1 LCFLNSTGLL
11 VEFFILYHDRISAK
25 FGIMRII
32 GNRYYSIYLRKT
44 KHLKMTTHLALLR
57 GINVSGHNMIKMDA
71 LKTTL
76 EAIGFQNVQTY
87 IQSGNVFV
95 DTDEENPAKVG
106 FQIKQEIFKVFGHE
120 VPIVV
125 IRKTDLETCF
135 KNNPFL
141 KEKELDLK
149 KLYVAFISTTLRS
162 DSINDLKISQFKP
175 DEASIDESR
184 IYIKYAVGAGK
195 TRFDQKYIEKKLN
208 VTATIRNWN
217 TVTQLLKMY
226 EER

>member
-1 LCFLNSTGLL
+1 
-11 VEFFILYHDRISAK
+11 
-25 FGIMRII
+25 
-32 GNRYYSIYLRKT
+32 
-44 KHLKMTTHLALLR
+44 MTTHLALLR
-57 GINVSGHNMIKMDA
+57 GINVSGHNMIKMEA

-76 EAIGFQNVQTY
+76 EAIGFENVQTY

-95 DTDEENPAKVG
+95 DTEEENPAKVG
-106 FQIKQEIFKVFGHE
+106 FLIKQEIFKVFGHE

-125 IRKTDLETCF
+125 IGKADLEACL

-141 KEKELDLK
+141 KEKDIDIK
-149 KLYVAFISTTLRS
+149 KLYVAFVSIALRS

-175 DEASIDESR
+175 DEASIDENR
-184 IYIKYAVGAGK
+184 IFIKYAVGAGK

-208 VTATIRNWN
+208 LIATIRNWN

-226 EER
+226 EEKK

>member
-1 LCFLNSTGLL
+1 
-11 VEFFILYHDRISAK
+11 
-25 FGIMRII
+25 
-32 GNRYYSIYLRKT
+32 
-44 KHLKMTTHLALLR
+44 MTTHLALLR
-57 GINVSGHNMIKMDA
+57 GINVSGHNMLKMEA

-76 EAIGFQNVQTY
+76 ENIGFKNVQTY

-95 DTDEENPAKVG
+95 DSEEENQAKVG

-125 IRKTDLETCF
+125 IEKKDLEACL

-141 KEKELDLK
+141 KEKDADTK
-149 KLYVAFISTTLRS
+149 KLYVAFVSIALQST
-162 DSINDLKISQFKP
+162 SINDLKMSQVKP
-175 DEASIDESR
+175 DEAHIDGNK
-184 IYIKYAVGAGK
+184 IFIKYDIGAGK

-217 TVTQLLKMY
+217 TVTQLLKIY
-226 EER
+226 EERQTL

>member
-1 LCFLNSTGLL
+1 
-11 VEFFILYHDRISAK
+11 
-25 FGIMRII
+25 
-32 GNRYYSIYLRKT
+32 
-44 KHLKMTTHLALLR
+44 MTTHLALLR
-57 GINVSGHNMIKMDA
+57 GINVSGHNMMKMEA

-95 DTDEENPAKVG
+95 DTEEENPAAVG
-106 FQIKQEIFKVFGHE
+106 FKIKQEIFKAFGHE
-120 VPIVV
+120 VPVVV
-125 IRKTDLETCF
+125 IGKSDLEACL

-141 KEKELDLK
+141 KEADLDIK
-149 KLYVAFISTTLRS
+149 KLYVAFVSTSLRS
-162 DSINDLKISQFKP
+162 DSINDLKMSQVKP
-175 DEASIDESR
+175 DEASIDANR
-184 IYIKYAVGAGK
+184 VYIKYAVGAGK

-217 TVTQLLKMY
+217 TVTQLLKLY

>member
-1 LCFLNSTGLL
+1 MVHLC
-11 VEFFILYHDRISAK
+11 
-25 FGIMRII
+25 
-32 GNRYYSIYLRKT
+32 
-44 KHLKMTTHLALLR
+44 LLR
-57 GINVSGHNMIKMDA
+57 GINVSGHSMIKMDA

-95 DTDEENPAKVG
+95 DTEEENPAAVG
-106 FQIKQEIFKVFGHE
+106 FKIKQEIFKVFGHE
-120 VPIVV
+120 VPVVV
-125 IRKTDLETCF
+125 IGKRDLENCF
-135 KNNPFL
+135 KNNLFL
-141 KEKELDLK
+141 KEKDFDTK
-149 KLYVAFISTTLRS
+149 KLYVAFVSIQLRN
-162 DSINDLKISQFKP
+162 DSINDLKMSQVKP
-175 DEASIDESR
+175 DEAHVDESR